1 MKFLSIEL
9 DKPFWLNGWFERST
23 HMDTASFDAE
33 AFTEVRTLVR
43 SLQGRTI
50 PCRGVFM
57 NCFDFTRKNLRNCRI
72 GLGSLDGFEHHMAY
86 TDDASGRFLYYMD
99 HYGVSTTGSAPFL
112 LNAVLPDTAD
122 PTETEAQARAVES
135 LLSVAHAVKTIEA
148 MAVGGEYPPFG
159 TPEEHDEFIEYVLRL
174 RPVHLWLPSRLVT
187 SPFGEIRPM
196 TTPRTL
202 PKNDKYLRHI
212 QPILE
217 RSKTVCAIYAAA
229 TILHDEE
236 THSPGI
242 ADLPTEYVESM
253 RAMAQMLGQPLRLAP
268 DGDLIISRTVSSVNE
283 ENEDEGGEAEGH
295 APLAATGQTP

>member
-1 MKFLSIEL
+1 
-9 DKPFWLNGWFERST
+9 
-23 HMDTASFDAE
+23 
-33 AFTEVRTLVR
+33 
-43 SLQGRTI
+43 
-50 PCRGVFM
+50 
-57 NCFDFTRKNLRNCRI
+57 
-72 GLGSLDGFEHHMAY
+72 
-86 TDDASGRFLYYMD
+86 
-99 HYGVSTTGSAPFL
+99 
-112 LNAVLPDTAD
+112 
-122 PTETEAQARAVES
+122 
-135 LLSVAHAVKTIEA
+135 
-148 MAVGGEYPPFG
+148 
-159 TPEEHDEFIEYVLRL
+159 
-174 RPVHLWLPSRLVT
+174 
-187 SPFGEIRPM
+187 M

>member
-1 MKFLSIEL
+1 MMSKKEKTMKFLSIEL
-9 DKPFWLNGWFERST
+9 DTPFGLNGWFERSA
-23 HMDTASFDAE
+23 HMDTASFDAD
-33 AFTEVRTLVR
+33 AFSEVRTFVR
-43 SLQGRTI
+43 SLQGRTM

-57 NCFDFTRKNLRNCRI
+57 NYFDFARRNLRNCHLS
-72 GLGSLDGFEHHMAY
+72 LGSLDGFERHMAF
-86 TDDASGRFLYYMD
+86 TDDASVRFLYHMN
-99 HYGVSTTGSAPFL
+99 HYGVSTTGCAPFL
-112 LNAVLPDTAD
+112 LSAVLPDTAD

-135 LLSVAHAVKTIEA
+135 LLTVAHAVKTIEA

-159 TPEEHDEFIEYVLRL
+159 GPKEHDDFIDYVLRL

-187 SPFGEIRPM
+187 SSLSGIRPL

-217 RSKTVCAIYAAA
+217 DAKRMCTMYAAA

-236 THSPGI
+236 THSPCI

-268 DGDLIISRTVSSVNE
+268 DGDLIISRPLPSS
-283 ENEDEGGEAEGH
+283 EAEEEKE
-295 APLAATGQTP
+295 AEE